1 MSKWQRVGDGYELVT
16 TFTIYRIQRRST
28 LTTRQKWDLDRHL
41 GLRPRDHKRREEW
54 VILFNGAPLQHS
66 YSKATAMSDVNAQVA
81 GATWAHQSRL
91 ARAAQSGPRIG
102 LSMSLSQSHH
112 QLPPDPRESVISH
125 REDDRARSEHLPE
138 LRRGRYGS
146 RRRRGRR

>member
-102 LSMSLSQSHH
+102 LSQSLSHSHA
-112 QLPPDPRESVISH
+112 PPDPEESVVSR
-125 REDDRARSEHLPE
+125 REDSRARSAHLPE
-138 LRRGRYGS
+138 LRRRGD
-146 RRRRGRR
+146 RRRRL